1 MNGVNNKKIR
11 KWLRNFFRSHFFFFY
26 PKKYGTFAKNI
37 YLFEVMKTQA
47 SSSDFRNGPIV
58 TVTTDREA
66 YPKRWIAALVQMCM
80 EKKVGERLTKL
91 GVENYV
97 PTQTEIR
104 QWSDRKKKVERV
116 VIPMVV
122 FVHTDEKTERSLRM
136 HSFIRKI
143 LTYPGQTNAAVI
155 PDDQIDRLKFMLRQ
169 SDSPVEMMEQHLQ
182 VGDKVRIVRGAL
194 QGLEGEFYKN
204 VDKSMVA
211 IHIEALGYA
220 CVSVSVEDIEKIE

>member
-1 MNGVNNKKIR
+1 
-11 KWLRNFFRSHFFFFY
+11 
-26 PKKYGTFAKNI
+26 
-37 YLFEVMKTQA
+37 MKTNVY
-47 SSSDFRNGPIV
+47 SSESEMESIV
-58 TVTTDREA
+58 PVTTDREA
-66 YPKRWIAALVQMCM
+66 HPKRWIAALVQMCT

-143 LTYPGQTNAAVI
+143 LTYPGQTTAAVI

-169 SDSPVEMMEQHLQ
+169 SDSPVEMMEQRLQ
-182 VGDKVRIVRGAL
+182 VGDKVHIVRGAL
-194 QGLEGEFYKN
+194 RGLEGEFFKN

>member
-1 MNGVNNKKIR
+1 
-11 KWLRNFFRSHFFFFY
+11 
-26 PKKYGTFAKNI
+26 
-37 YLFEVMKTQA
+37 MKTNVY
-47 SSSDFRNGPIV
+47 SSESELESIV
-58 TVTTDREA
+58 PVTTDREA
-66 YPKRWIAALVQMCM
+66 HPKRWIAALVQMCM

-143 LTYPGQTNAAVI
+143 LTYPGQTAAAVI
-155 PDDQIDRLKFMLRQ
+155 PDNQIDRLKFMLRQ

-182 VGDKVRIVRGAL
+182 VGDKVHIVRGAL
-194 QGLEGEFYKN
+194 QGLEGELYKN

-220 CVSVSVEDIEKIE
+220 CVSVSVEDIEKIER

>member
-1 MNGVNNKKIR
+1 
-11 KWLRNFFRSHFFFFY
+11 
-26 PKKYGTFAKNI
+26 
-37 YLFEVMKTQA
+37 MKTNVY
-47 SSSDFRNGPIV
+47 SSESEMESIV
-58 TVTTDREA
+58 PVTTDREA
-66 YPKRWIAALVQMCM
+66 HPKRWIAALVQMCM

-122 FVHTDEKTERSLRM
+122 FVRTDEKTERSLRM

-143 LTYPGQTNAAVI
+143 LTYPGQTAAAVI
-155 PDDQIDRLKFMLRQ
+155 PNDQIDRLKFMLRQ
-169 SDSPVEMMEQHLQ
+169 SDSPVEMMEQRLQ
-182 VGDKVRIVRGAL
+182 VGDKVHIVRGAL
-194 QGLEGEFYKN
+194 QGLEGELYKN

-220 CVSVSVEDIEKIE
+220 CVSVSVEDIEKIER

>member
-1 MNGVNNKKIR
+1 
-11 KWLRNFFRSHFFFFY
+11 
-26 PKKYGTFAKNI
+26 
-37 YLFEVMKTQA
+37 MKTNVY
-47 SSSDFRNGPIV
+47 SSESEMESIV
-58 TVTTDREA
+58 PVTTDREA
-66 YPKRWIAALVQMCM
+66 HPKRWIAALVQMCM

-122 FVHTDEKTERSLRM
+122 FVHTDEKTERTLRM

-143 LTYPGQTNAAVI
+143 LTYPGQTTAAVI

-182 VGDKVRIVRGAL
+182 VGDKVHIVRGAL
-194 QGLEGEFYKN
+194 QGLEGEFYKS

-211 IHIEALGYA
+211 IYIEALGYA
-220 CVSVSVEDIEKIE
+220 CVSVSVEDIEKIER

>member
-1 MNGVNNKKIR
+1 
-11 KWLRNFFRSHFFFFY
+11 
-26 PKKYGTFAKNI
+26 
-37 YLFEVMKTQA
+37 MKTNVY
-47 SSSDFRNGPIV
+47 SSESELESIV
-58 TVTTDREA
+58 LVTTDREA
-66 YPKRWIAALVQMCM
+66 HPKRWIAALVQMCT

-143 LTYPGQTNAAVI
+143 LTYPGQTTAAVI

-182 VGDKVRIVRGAL
+182 VGDRVHIVRGAL
-194 QGLEGEFYKN
+194 QGLEGELYKN

-220 CVSVSVEDIEKIE
+220 CVSVSVEDVALCHSERSEESRKH

>member
-1 MNGVNNKKIR
+1 
-11 KWLRNFFRSHFFFFY
+11 
-26 PKKYGTFAKNI
+26 
-37 YLFEVMKTQA
+37 MKTNVY
-47 SSSDFRNGPIV
+47 SSESELESIV
-58 TVTTDREA
+58 PVTTDREA
-66 YPKRWIAALVQMCM
+66 HPKRWIAALVQMCT

-143 LTYPGQTNAAVI
+143 LTYPGQTAAAVI
-155 PDDQIDRLKFMLRQ
+155 PNDQIDRLKFMLRQ
-169 SDSPVEMMEQHLQ
+169 SDSPVEMMEQYLQ
-182 VGDKVRIVRGAL
+182 VGDKVHIVRGAL
-194 QGLEGEFYKN
+194 QGLEGELYKN

-220 CVSVSVEDIEKIE
+220 CVSVSVEDIEKIER

>member
-1 MNGVNNKKIR
+1 
-11 KWLRNFFRSHFFFFY
+11 
-26 PKKYGTFAKNI
+26 
-37 YLFEVMKTQA
+37 MKTNVY
-47 SSSDFRNGPIV
+47 SFESGSKSVV

-66 YPKRWIAALVQMCM
+66 HPKRWIAALVQMCT

-136 HSFIRKI
+136 QSFIRKI
-143 LTYPGQTNAAVI
+143 LTYPGQTAAAVI
-155 PDDQIDRLKFMLRQ
+155 PNDQIDRLKFMLRQ
-169 SDSPVEMMEQHLQ
+169 SDSPVEMMEQNLQ
-182 VGDKVRIVRGAL
+182 VGDKVQIIRGAL
-194 QGLEGEFYKN
+194 QGLEGKLCKCIPEKT
-204 VDKSMVA
+204 MVA
-211 IHIEALGYA
+211 IRIESLGYA
-220 CVSVSVEDIEKIE
+220 CVSVSIEDIERMD

>member
-1 MNGVNNKKIR
+1 
-11 KWLRNFFRSHFFFFY
+11 
-26 PKKYGTFAKNI
+26 
-37 YLFEVMKTQA
+37 MKTNVY
-47 SSSDFRNGPIV
+47 SSESELESIV
-58 TVTTDREA
+58 PVTTDREA
-66 YPKRWIAALVQMCM
+66 HPKRWIAALVQMCT

-143 LTYPGQTNAAVI
+143 LTYPGQTAAAVI

-169 SDSPVEMMEQHLQ
+169 SDSPVEMMEQHLK
-182 VGDKVRIVRGAL
+182 VGDKVHIVRGAL
-194 QGLEGEFYKN
+194 QGLEGELYKN

-220 CVSVSVEDIEKIE
+220 CVSVSVEDIEKIER

>member
-1 MNGVNNKKIR
+1 
-11 KWLRNFFRSHFFFFY
+11 
-26 PKKYGTFAKNI
+26 
-37 YLFEVMKTQA
+37 MKTNVY
-47 SSSDFRNGPIV
+47 SSESELESIV
-58 TVTTDREA
+58 PVTTDREA
-66 YPKRWIAALVQMCM
+66 HPKRWIAALVQMCM

-122 FVHTDEKTERSLRM
+122 FVHTDEKTERNLRM

-143 LTYPGQTNAAVI
+143 LTYPGQTTAAVI

-182 VGDKVRIVRGAL
+182 VGDKVHIVRGAL
-194 QGLEGEFYKN
+194 QGLEGEFFKS

>member
-1 MNGVNNKKIR
+1 
-11 KWLRNFFRSHFFFFY
+11 
-26 PKKYGTFAKNI
+26 
-37 YLFEVMKTQA
+37 MKTNVY
-47 SSSDFRNGPIV
+47 SSESELESIV
-58 TVTTDREA
+58 PVTTDREA
-66 YPKRWIAALVQMCM
+66 HPKRWIAALVQMCM

-122 FVHTDEKTERSLRM
+122 FIHTDEKTERSLRM
-136 HSFIRKI
+136 QSFIRKI
-143 LTYPGQTNAAVI
+143 LTYPGQTAAAVI

-169 SDSPVEMMEQHLQ
+169 SDSPVEMMEQNLQ
-182 VGDKVRIVRGAL
+182 VGDKVQIVRGAL
-194 QGLEGEFYKN
+194 RGLEGEFFKN

-220 CVSVSVEDIEKIE
+220 CVSVSVEDIEKIER

>member
-1 MNGVNNKKIR
+1 
-11 KWLRNFFRSHFFFFY
+11 
-26 PKKYGTFAKNI
+26 
-37 YLFEVMKTQA
+37 MKTNVY
-47 SSSDFRNGPIV
+47 SSESELESIV
-58 TVTTDREA
+58 PVTTDREA
-66 YPKRWIAALVQMCM
+66 HPKRWIAALVQMCM
-80 EKKVGERLTKL
+80 EKNVGERLTKL

-143 LTYPGQTNAAVI
+143 LTYPGQTTAAVI
-155 PDDQIDRLKFMLRQ
+155 PNDQIDRLKFMLRQ
-169 SDSPVEMMEQHLQ
+169 SDSPVEMMEQRLQ
-182 VGDKVRIVRGAL
+182 VGDKVQIVRGAL
-194 QGLEGEFYKN
+194 QGLEGELYKN

-220 CVSVSVEDIEKIE
+220 CVSVSVEDIEKIER